1 MTLETKNRFW
11 EELNW
16 NYNKVMIIVLNIHNF
31 IHFSDYVDR
40 ISENLAGIQWML
52 CKVHNNFRETFPD
65 LRLPGKIFE
74 TNPESN
80 EQGFQWNRSTKDVK
94 FWSFWYKKY

>member
-16 NYNKVMIIVLNIHNF
+16 NYNKVMIIVLNIYNF

-40 ISENLAGIQWML
+40 ILGNLEHYQ
-52 CKVHNNFRETFPD
+52 
-65 LRLPGKIFE
+65 
-74 TNPESN
+74 
-80 EQGFQWNRSTKDVK
+80 
-94 FWSFWYKKY
+94 